1 MNNTDRIREQ
11 IKRMRTKGV
20 EPEFVYIQPEFWE
33 SLGKPRSIAG
43 VCFFESDRILGK
55 FEVR

>member
-1 MNNTDRIREQ
+1 MNDTDRIKEH

-20 EPEFVYIQPEFWE
+20 EPEIVYIKPEFWD
-33 SLGKPRSIAG
+33 SLGKPRAVAG
-43 VCFFESDRILGK
+43 VCFCESDRILGK